1 MKKILY
7 VSAECRPFSG
17 KSSLAEVTQSLP
29 RVLSRDFDIR
39 VVTPLYAGVG
49 LDYYSQMEYIGK
61 INVSLSWRVHECKVY
76 SLTKDGVIYYFLKN
90 DYYFGRANL
99 YGYYNDEER
108 FAFFA
113 RAVIESMKVTG
124 FDPDIIHTNDWQS
137 ALVPVYM
144 KLANHESEKP
154 VQLFT
159 IQHIARQGKCD
170 EDMIEDLLGIHKG
183 QLCIL
188 ENSGKINF
196 MKGAIV
202 VCDRFNTV
210 SRNYA
215 TELKSSAFAVGLE
228 SIISHNEGKFS
239 GVLHGI
245 DYEVYNPEKDKYL
258 FYRYGAENSG
268 LKLKNKLAV
277 QKELCLKV
285 SEEIPL
291 IVVIS
296 KLVTNKGMDILKEA
310 VFEILKNEVQFVM
323 IGEGEER
330 YENFF
335 SNLQKIYPTKMR
347 CMVMHS
353 EAGAHRLFA
362 AGDYMV
368 LPSQVEPCGRSQ
380 MIALRY
386 GASPIVR
393 RIGGLAD
400 SVTDVSAGGNGY
412 VFEEYS
418 SAALLNAMQRAV
430 KDYSDKS
437 ARAELVKKSMAADFS
452 WESAAEGYKKIYEE
466 MT

>member
-39 VVTPLYAGVG
+39 GVTPLYAGVG

-99 YGYYNDEER
+99 YGYYDDEER

-386 GASPIVR
+386 GASPVVR

>member
-7 VSAECRPFSG
+7 VSAECRPFSA

-99 YGYYNDEER
+99 YGYYDDEER

>member
-99 YGYYNDEER
+99 YGYYDDEER

-137 ALVPVYM
+137 ALVSVYM

-437 ARAELVKKSMAADFS
+437 ARAELVKKSMTADFS

>member
-99 YGYYNDEER
+99 YGYYDDEER

-437 ARAELVKKSMAADFS
+437 ARAELVKKSMTADFS
-452 WESAAEGYKKIYEE
+452 WESAAEGYKKIYEK

>member
-99 YGYYNDEER
+99 YGYYDDEER

-393 RIGGLAD
+393 RIGGLAPTALRMYLQAE
-400 SVTDVSAGGNGY
+400 TDMFLKNIR
-412 VFEEYS
+412 
-418 SAALLNAMQRAV
+418 LR
-430 KDYSDKS
+430 
-437 ARAELVKKSMAADFS
+437 RC
-452 WESAAEGYKKIYEE
+452 
-466 MT
+466 

>member
-29 RVLSRDFDIR
+29 RVLLRDFDIR

-99 YGYYNDEER
+99 YGYYDDEER

>member
-99 YGYYNDEER
+99 YGYYDDEER

-437 ARAELVKKSMAADFS
+437 ACAELVKKSMAADFS

>member
-99 YGYYNDEER
+99 YGYYDDEER

-245 DYEVYNPEKDKYL
+245 DYEIYNPEKDKYL

>member
-90 DYYFGRANL
+90 DYYFGKANL
-99 YGYYNDEER
+99 YGYYDDEER

>member
-99 YGYYNDEER
+99 YGYYDDEER

-437 ARAELVKKSMAADFS
+437 ARAELVKKSIAADFS

>member
-1 MKKILY
+1 MKRILY

-76 SLTKDGVIYYFLKN
+76 SLTKDGVIFYFLKN

-99 YGYYNDEER
+99 YGYYDDEER

-412 VFEEYS
+412 AFEEYS

-437 ARAELVKKSMAADFS
+437 ARAELVKKSMTADFS

>member
-99 YGYYNDEER
+99 YGYYDDEER

-437 ARAELVKKSMAADFS
+437 ARAELVKKSMAADCS

>member
-99 YGYYNDEER
+99 YGYYDDEER

-362 AGDYMV
+362 AGDYIV

>member
-7 VSAECRPFSG
+7 VSAECRPFIG

-99 YGYYNDEER
+99 YGYYDDEER

>member
-49 LDYYSQMEYIGK
+49 LDCYSQMEYIGK

-99 YGYYNDEER
+99 YGYYDDEER

-437 ARAELVKKSMAADFS
+437 ARAELVKKSMTADFS

>member
-99 YGYYNDEER
+99 YGYYDDEER

-268 LKLKNKLAV
+268 LKFKNKLAV

>member
-1 MKKILY
+1 
-7 VSAECRPFSG
+7 
-17 KSSLAEVTQSLP
+17 
-29 RVLSRDFDIR
+29 
-39 VVTPLYAGVG
+39 
-49 LDYYSQMEYIGK
+49 
-61 INVSLSWRVHECKVY
+61 
-76 SLTKDGVIYYFLKN
+76 
-90 DYYFGRANL
+90 
-99 YGYYNDEER
+99 
-108 FAFFA
+108 
-113 RAVIESMKVTG
+113 MKVTG

-215 TELKSSAFAVGLE
+215 MELKSSAFAVGLE

-437 ARAELVKKSMAADFS
+437 ARAELVKKSMAADFHGR
-452 WESAAEGYKKIYEE
+452 ALPKAIKKY
-466 MT
+466 TKK

>member
-99 YGYYNDEER
+99 YGYYDDEER

-159 IQHIARQGKCD
+159 IQHMARQGKCD

>member
-1 MKKILY
+1 MKRILY

-99 YGYYNDEER
+99 YGYYDDEER

-437 ARAELVKKSMAADFS
+437 ARAELVKKSMTADFS

>member
-99 YGYYNDEER
+99 YGYYDDEER

-277 QKELCLKV
+277 QKELCLKL

>member
-99 YGYYNDEER
+99 YGYYDDEER

-353 EAGAHRLFA
+353 EAGAYRLFA

>member
-99 YGYYNDEER
+99 YGYYDDEER

-430 KDYSDKS
+430 KDYSDTS

>member
-1 MKKILY
+1 MKRILY

-99 YGYYNDEER
+99 YGYYDDEER

-144 KLANHESEKP
+144 KLANHEAEKP

>member
-7 VSAECRPFSG
+7 VSTECRPFSG

-99 YGYYNDEER
+99 YGYYDDEER

>member
-99 YGYYNDEER
+99 YGYYDDEER

-437 ARAELVKKSMAADFS
+437 ARAELVKKSMTADFS

>member
-99 YGYYNDEER
+99 YGYYDDEER

-291 IVVIS
+291 LVVIS

-437 ARAELVKKSMAADFS
+437 ARAELVKKSMTADFS

>member
-99 YGYYNDEER
+99 YGYYDDEER

-323 IGEGEER
+323 IGEEEER

>member
-99 YGYYNDEER
+99 YGYYDDEER

-144 KLANHESEKP
+144 KLAHHESEKP

>member
-99 YGYYNDEER
+99 YGYYDDEER

-368 LPSQVEPCGRSQ
+368 LPSQVKPCGRSQ

>member
-49 LDYYSQMEYIGK
+49 LDCYSQMEYIGK

-99 YGYYNDEER
+99 YGYYDDEER

-113 RAVIESMKVTG
+113 RAAIESMKVTG

-437 ARAELVKKSMAADFS
+437 ARAELVKKSMTADFS

>member
-1 MKKILY
+1 MKRILY

-99 YGYYNDEER
+99 YGYYDDEER

-202 VCDRFNTV
+202 VSDRFNTV

-380 MIALRY
+380 MIALIY

>member
-99 YGYYNDEER
+99 YGYYDDEER

-215 TELKSSAFAVGLE
+215 TELKSSVFAVGLE

-437 ARAELVKKSMAADFS
+437 ARAELVKKSMTADFS

>member
-99 YGYYNDEER
+99 YGYYDDEKR

-393 RIGGLAD
+393 RIGGLAR
-400 SVTDVSAGGNGY
+400 
-412 VFEEYS
+412 
-418 SAALLNAMQRAV
+418 QRYGCICRR
-430 KDYSDKS
+430 K
-437 ARAELVKKSMAADFS
+437 RICF
-452 WESAAEGYKKIYEE
+452 
-466 MT
+466 

>member
-99 YGYYNDEER
+99 YGYYDDEER

-296 KLVTNKGMDILKEA
+296 KLVTNKGMGILKEA

>member
-1 MKKILY
+1 MKRILY

-99 YGYYNDEER
+99 YGYYDDEER

-202 VCDRFNTV
+202 VSDRFNTV

>member
-99 YGYYNDEER
+99 YGYYDDEER

-452 WESAAEGYKKIYEE
+452 WESAAEGYKKY
-466 MT
+466 TKK

>member
-99 YGYYNDEER
+99 YGYYDDEER

-437 ARAELVKKSMAADFS
+437 ARAKLVKKSMAADFS

>member
-99 YGYYNDEER
+99 YGYYDDEER

-380 MIALRY
+380 MIVLRY

>member
-99 YGYYNDEER
+99 YGYYDDEER

-362 AGDYMV
+362 AEDYMV